1 LLVSAEKA
9 GIRHDKLK
17 DAWKRIHEE
26 PFDSFRKMM
35 STVNQDPKAK
45 KNYVFSKGAPERILE
60 TCDRIIIN
68 GKIIKLRPD
77 VKKKIL
83 LQNDQYAKKALR
95 VLGFAYK
102 EYDEDE
108 KVENSLIFVG
118 LQAMIDPPRIEVKES
133 IKKCNEAGIRV
144 IMVTGDNQHTA
155 ESIAK
160 EIGITGESING
171 LDFMKLKS
179 REREKVLDDISIFSR
194 VEPGHK
200 LEIIKLLQKKKEVVA
215 MTGDGVNDAP
225 ALKKSDIGIAMGIKG
240 TDVAKEASDMILQDD
255 NFTSIVNSVEEGRGI
270 YENIKKFINYLLSS
284 NLAEVL
290 VIFLAILF
298 GFPLPMT
305 AIMLLWINLVTDGL
319 PALSLSADVNTPDL
333 MKRPPKKANQRIMGK
348 SMMFNVFY
356 VGSLITIAVL
366 GLFYW
371 AMVSYGDLE
380 PSLFIQ
386 KIQTIAFT
394 AIIVMELVRLQTI
407 RSEYKLG
414 IFSNKYLVMAVVAS
428 LGLQLAV
435 IYTPL
440 SIFFGTTF
448 LSLRDWL
455 MILGATA
462 GVFVLSI
469 IGVALKNKMK
479 WFED

>member
-1 LLVSAEKA
+1 
-9 GIRHDKLK
+9 
-17 DAWKRIHEE
+17 
-26 PFDSFRKMM
+26 M
-35 STVNQDPKAK
+35 SIVNEDPKTK
-45 KNYVFSKGAPERILE
+45 ENYVFSKGAPEKILE
-60 TCDRIIIN
+60 KCDRIIIN
-68 GKIIKLRPD
+68 GKIIKLRND
-77 VKKKIL
+77 VKKKIM
-83 LQNDQYAKKALR
+83 LQNVQYGKKALR

-102 EYDEDE
+102 KYKKGE
-108 KVENSLIFVG
+108 KVENNLIFVG
-118 LQAMIDPPRIEVKES
+118 LQGMIDPPRVEVKES

-144 IMVTGDNQHTA
+144 IMVTGDNNHTA
-155 ESIAK
+155 EAIAK

-171 LDFMKLKS
+171 LDFMKLNS
-179 REREKVLDDISIFSR
+179 REREKVLDKMSIFSR
-194 VEPGHK
+194 VEPSHK
-200 LEIIKLLQKKKEVVA
+200 LEIIKLLQKKGEIVA

-225 ALKKSDIGIAMGIKG
+225 ALKKADIGIAMGIKG

-270 YENIKKFINYLLSS
+270 YENVRKFINYLLSS

-319 PALSLSADVNTPDL
+319 PALSLSVDPNTPDL
-333 MKRPPKKANQRIMGK
+333 MKRPPKKAEQRIMNK

-356 VGSLITIAVL
+356 VGGLITIAVL

-371 AMVSYGDLE
+371 AMVNYADLE

-414 IFSNKYLVMAVVAS
+414 VFSNKYLVMAVVAS

-440 SIFFGTTF
+440 GIFFGTTF
-448 LSLRDWL
+448 LSVKDWL
-455 MILGATA
+455 VILGVTA

-469 IGVALKNKMK
+469 VGVTLKNKMK